1 MTPDANDLCV
11 FAVKRGYIESKEIYC
26 NPLYPTYLSLVEKYQ
41 HSPYA
46 NGILNNHVAV
56 NPKTDCSL
64 LSDSSEVSFVPMANV
79 QEKTNVVSYDMVAYE
94 TVKKGF
100 TVFQRGD
107 LIWAKI
113 TPCMQNGKSCI
124 VDKMPTE
131 IGFGSTEFH
140 VIRKRNE
147 NVYMPFIWAILS
159 SDDVLKAAQATF
171 SGSAGQQRVSAS
183 FIENFPAVLPD
194 YPVQVRLVAELEDK
208 LNLLNGKL
216 QRAYELLHKTP
227 MYLIDRLGLTFDF
240 SATQKITYATTVANI
255 EGRIDADYYS
265 PKFSH
270 FRSQIEALPYRTVSV
285 DDISEKIVS
294 GFAAGKQD
302 QADNLP
308 EDQRVPHLRPFS
320 ITPEGEL
327 SFETKKY
334 VPKSRLKSEDYC
346 KKNEVIFNNTNSPD
360 LVGKTTVFDSDVLCA
375 ASNHMTRITVKEG
388 VNPYYVAAF
397 FNVLLSIGYWKLL
410 CTNFNNQ
417 AGVNTDKP
425 FRRVD
430 GNHRLLAIEKLI
442 AEGQMRSN
450 YLIPF
455 CIIVFP
461 DNVSMKDEKIIFHN
475 INSKA
480 VPIRSERLLEGII
493 VDSKDELS
501 FSDKELDDSFGHE
514 YLLARKVLK
523 NKPLAIRK
531 LKAIPW
537 IRSDLITALIDI
549 IESIQKRFGNI
560 QTAEHEEAFGI
571 ALSNALNDAKLGENG
586 TLLISSGLLFL
597 LVALYYNIEIS
608 SPSAD
613 AVQYK
618 DRLLTWSEKY
628 QITDA
633 QIDTEQN
640 AASNAECIEAI
651 FNRYVR
657 STEQTIFMSRCF
669 SAEYNETEN
678 AIRRAINEIN
688 NEKKTGIMLIRV
700 DEHHEGTTGQ
710 ISDRIFRDIESAGLV
725 IADLSSGKL
734 NVPHEIGYAMGLKKD
749 LILVHNGTSEE
760 AEKHIPSNIRM
771 FEQIRFNGDYQ
782 TLQNEIKRRLIDYY
796 KL

>member
-1 MTPDANDLCV
+1 MGVSRSGYYKWRKRDKSTRDLRREEV
-11 FAVKRGYIESKEIYC
+11 IA
-26 NPLYPTYLSLVEKYQ
+26 LV
-41 HSPYA
+41 
-46 NGILNNHVAV
+46 
-56 NPKTDCSL
+56 
-64 LSDSSEVSFVPMANV
+64 SEV
-79 QEKTNVVSYDMVAYE
+79 
-94 TVKKGF
+94 
-100 TVFQRGD
+100 
-107 LIWAKI
+107 
-113 TPCMQNGKSCI
+113 
-124 VDKMPTE
+124 
-131 IGFGSTEFH
+131 H
-140 VIRKRNE
+140 
-147 NVYMPFIWAILS
+147 
-159 SDDVLKAAQATF
+159 KAH
-171 SGSAGQQRVSAS
+171 
-183 FIENFPAVLPD
+183 P
-194 YPVQVRLVAELEDK
+194 
-208 LNLLNGKL
+208 
-216 QRAYELLHKTP
+216 
-227 MYLIDRLGLTFDF
+227 
-240 SATQKITYATTVANI
+240 
-255 EGRIDADYYS
+255 
-265 PKFSH
+265 SH
-270 FRSQIEALPYRTVSV
+270 GYRW
-285 DDISEKIVS
+285 
-294 GFAAGKQD
+294 
-302 QADNLP
+302 
-308 EDQRVPHLRPFS
+308 
-320 ITPEGEL
+320 
-327 SFETKKY
+327 
-334 VPKSRLKSEDYC
+334 
-346 KKNEVIFNNTNSPD
+346 
-360 LVGKTTVFDSDVLCA
+360 
-375 ASNHMTRITVKEG
+375 
-388 VNPYYVAAF
+388 VAAF
-397 FNVLLSIGYWKLL
+397 IR
-410 CTNFNNQ
+410 
-417 AGVNTDKP
+417 VNYQQDISDNYVYKAFRFLGIKAKTKHQVHYRPRKIRDLYPNLKP

-678 AIRRAINEIN
+678 AICRAINEIN

-760 AEKHIPSNIRM
+760 AEKHIPSNIRI